1 MGQRGRP
8 SRYHY
13 QDLDDPNT
21 GRETESKGRSLVNF
35 LDI

>member
-1 MGQRGRP
+1 MGNRGRP
-8 SRYHY
+8 YRHY

-21 GRETESKGRSLVNF
+21 GREQEVKGRSLVNF